1 MSDRLV
7 LRVGGRD
14 FEGWQSVSVTR
25 SIENCTSTWS
35 VSASRRVAD
44 KVNPIGVR
52 PSSSCEI
59 LIRDEEG
66 RAERVLTGF
75 VDDVTASYDA
85 RSSSLGLSGRSRTGD
100 LVDCSVISEAKRWS
114 NATPWRIASEI
125 AGSYGIAVVE
135 ALPEGEVLDKVPRFR
150 IEPGESCFE
159 ALDRL
164 GKAARVLVT
173 DDASGRLVLTRAGN
187 TVASTALVLGEG
199 GNILSGSAVFSA
211 ADRYNE
217 YIIRGQRAGDD
228 QDYGAAVASVEG
240 SATDEGDLDAGRH
253 RVLIIRPEVSVSG
266 AAAKLMAEWEAAK
279 RAAESTTL
287 TYTVQGWR
295 QGDGSLWTPNQL
307 VHVRDGEFGID
318 RQLLVVDVTY
328 TLDADQGTL
337 TTMTL
342 RPREGYLPAPPRAPS
357 KGTGA
362 WAELDAA
369 AKDAE
374 KRRRDKAQGGK
385 R

>member
-1 MSDRLV
+1 MDDRLV
-7 LRVGGRD
+7 VRVGGRD
-14 FEGWQSVSVTR
+14 FEGWTSVSVTR
-25 SIENCTSTWS
+25 SIEACTSKWS
-35 VSASRRVAD
+35 VSASRRIAER
-44 KVNPIGVR
+44 VNPIGVR
-52 PSSSCEI
+52 PSSRCEV
-59 LIRDEEG
+59 LIRDEDG
-66 RAERVLTGF
+66 RAERVITGF
-75 VDDVTASYDA
+75 VDDVTSSYGA
-85 RSSSLGLSGRSRTGD
+85 RSSSLALSGRSRTGD
-100 LVDCSVISEAKRWS
+100 LVDCSVISETKRWS

-125 AGSYGIAVVE
+125 AGPYLIPVVE
-135 ALPEGEVLDKVPRFR
+135 QLAPGETLAPVPRFR

-164 GKAARVLVT
+164 GKLARVLVT
-173 DDASGRLVLTRAGN
+173 DDAAGRILLTRAGS
-187 TVASTALVLGEG
+187 AEAATALVLGAG

-211 ADRYNE
+211 ADRFSE

-228 QDYGAAVASVEG
+228 NDFGAAVASVEG
-240 SATDEGDLDAGRH
+240 SATDEGDLDASRH
-253 RVLIIRPEVSVSG
+253 RVLVIRPEVSVTG
-266 AAAKLMAEWEAAK
+266 AAARLRAEWEAAK

-295 QGDGSLWTPNQL
+295 QRNGSLWTPNEL

-328 TLDADQGTL
+328 TLDGDGGTR
-337 TTMTL
+337 TAMTL
-342 RPREGYLPAPPRAPS
+342 RPREGYLPAPPRSPS

-362 WAELDAA
+362 WAELDAV

-374 KRRRDKAQGGK
+374 QRRRAQAQGSK